1 MAIKI
6 KNVLV
11 SQPPPESEK
20 SPYLLLAKK
29 YNLTIVFRK
38 FFKVEGIPSKDFRQ
52 SKVNI
57 NDFTAVIFTS
67 KNSIDNY
74 FRICGEM
81 RVTVSETLKY
91 FCVSESIALYLQKY
105 VVYRKRKIFHGKQ
118 TFLDLMEL
126 IKKHKTEK
134 FLLPCSNLPTQNIL
148 KLMDTNKIS
157 YTKAI
162 IYRTTSDD
170 LSDININDFQML
182 VFFSPMGIKS
192 LSINYPKFKQKDTI
206 IAAFGVTTAKAV
218 KSAGLIL
225 NIEAPT
231 VKAPSM
237 TMAIE
242 QYLDKLNK
250 LK

>member
-29 YNLTIVFRK
+29 YNLNIVFRK
-38 FFKVEGIPSKDFRQ
+38 FFKVEGIASKDFRQ

-81 RVTVSETLKY
+81 RITVSETLKY

-105 VVYRKRKIFHGKQ
+105 VVYRKRKIFHGTQ
-118 TFLDLMEL
+118 TFLDLMEI

-148 KLMDTNKIS
+148 KLMDSNKIN

-162 IYRTTSDD
+162 IYRTASDD

-182 VFFSPMGIKS
+182 VFFSPIGIKS
-192 LSINYPKFKQKDTI
+192 LFINYPKFKQKDTI
-206 IAAFGVTTAKAV
+206 IAAFGAATAKAV
-218 KSAGLIL
+218 KSNGLLL

-231 VKAPSM
+231 AKAPSM

-242 QYLDKLNK
+242 QYLEKLHK